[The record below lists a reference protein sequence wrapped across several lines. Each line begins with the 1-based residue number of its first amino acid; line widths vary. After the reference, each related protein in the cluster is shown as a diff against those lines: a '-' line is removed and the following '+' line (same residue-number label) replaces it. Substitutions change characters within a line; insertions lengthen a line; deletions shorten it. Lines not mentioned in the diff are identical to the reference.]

1 MCQLSST
8 ATICESCRHLI
19 DYTSNKS
26 FCSLVM
32 SPVTSGLSMNRID
45 VLEERACLEEPAD
58 YSSYVDSQFC
68 KRCEPDGE
76 QANVDV

>member
-19 DYTSNKS
+19 DYTSNKT
-26 FCSLVM
+26 FCSRIM
-32 SPVTSGLSMNRID
+32 DPVTSGLSMNFID
-45 VLEERACLEEPAD
+45 EIEERACLEEPAD

-76 QANVDV
+76 QGNVEV